1 MESILD
7 VSISPGDFIVLMY
20 TPVYSGGQVKVQLT
34 GKTIQNGKEEPEF
47 LPRIGVV
54 MKAAGSLQKTAW
66 YGLGPQENYPD
77 SKEAV
82 FHGRL

>member
-1 MESILD
+1 
-7 VSISPGDFIVLMY
+7 
-20 TPVYSGGQVKVQLT
+20 
-34 GKTIQNGKEEPEF
+34 
-47 LPRIGVV
+47 

-82 FHGRL
+82 SMGVYERTVDGMGTNYAFHRKTDTGSR